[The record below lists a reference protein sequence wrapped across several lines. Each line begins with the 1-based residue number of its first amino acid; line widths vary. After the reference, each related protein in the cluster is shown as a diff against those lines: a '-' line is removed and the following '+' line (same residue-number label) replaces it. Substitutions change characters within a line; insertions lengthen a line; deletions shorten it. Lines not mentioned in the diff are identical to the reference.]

1 MRNITVQYQ
10 GLHHRHDHQ
19 DLCSLTWQ
27 GSGESVQGAG
37 HMVGVASAA
46 CPVWL
51 WSYGSPGDWWP
62 GSNVVAAADIC
73 QVEHRWPHAAPDT
86 ASRGETLSPFHF
98 IVNTISVG
106 WYQHAPTITAHTQG
120 IRRHAHCQ
128 QQDHHQLIAPSLIAY
143 VATLLFKPSNF
154 TNVQILENGKNFII
168 YLYMILLLSLL
179 IYLKQIL
186 TYKIHI
192 NRSSL

>member
-1 MRNITVQYQ
+1 MTRLQCC
-10 GLHHRHDHQ
+10 GSCRH
-19 DLCSLTWQ
+19 L
-27 GSGESVQGAG
+27 
-37 HMVGVASAA
+37 
-46 CPVWL
+46 
-51 WSYGSPGDWWP
+51 PGRAQ
-62 GSNVVAAADIC
+62 VAARRTP
-73 QVEHRWPHAAPDT
+73 HRTPRAGARH
-86 ASRGETLSPFHF
+86 SLHF
-98 IVNTISVG
+98 TSISLG